1 MFRISI
7 LPLALF
13 MLLGAARVDA
23 QTPERMVLMVSVDG
37 LANFYLDDPVAEI
50 PTLRRLAAEG
60 ARAQG
65 MIASMPTVTWPNHTT
80 LVTGVHPG
88 KHGVLG
94 NSVLDRVKNEI
105 VPLVVD
111 PIFNKDEIVKVPTI
125 YDPRNRRDSR
135 RPR

>member
-1 MFRISI
+1 
-7 LPLALF
+7 
-13 MLLGAARVDA
+13 MLLGARCMGAEAPDRI
-23 QTPERMVLMVSVDG
+23 VLMVSVDG

-50 PTLRRLAAEG
+50 PNLRRLVAEG

-94 NSVLDRVKNEI
+94 NSVLDRAKNEI

-111 PIFNKDEIVKVPTI
+111 PLFNNVEIVKVPTI
-125 YDPRNRRDSR
+125 YDPAKQARRRIPSTCCGSR
-135 RPR
+135 RA

>member
-1 MFRISI
+1 
-7 LPLALF
+7 

-23 QTPERMVLMVSVDG
+23 ETPERMVLMVSVDG

-125 YDPRNRRDSR
+125 YDLAKQAGL
-135 RPR
+135 